1 MGYTTSAYVKTNL
14 PEPNAKLHRV
24 KAGVA
29 GTAIG
34 IAEHY
39 YKAYAND
46 WGQDLRFYVNVLA
59 HVNKQPVP
67 DDTAGW
73 KAVHF
78 NAGELIWVPSHDF
91 ARSLQGSVNSGSITY
106 NVADALGVAELIERI
121 GELIDDFGTAMSL
134 SLKYIPEAVAR
145 HAKQALVEALV
156 GMAKM
161 LIGAMLL
168 TALLTAGGALIGGPA
183 GAAIGFKVSMA
194 IIHWLG
200 LGMLMLWLGQ
210 SLVKIGGAFGSFV
223 TMVWNARSDHKKL
236 DAAAHQL
243 AEALGV
249 LVGVLVEAAVMFVAA
264 WGAGKAFGALKNST
278 LGSALGEAGLRRLL
292 EQKPRETK
300 AEPEAKTEP
309 EAKREIDP
317 RSADEA
323 RTDPEQIRR
332 FERYKRTSK
341 SKLEFREWWDKYGR
355 KPTPNPHGK
364 PGDPSHASTI
374 NDKLVEMA
382 RKEFP
387 NDKIVRG
394 ASIQGLKTPNG
405 KTIRIDREPDVTVID
420 GKDGVTVKKVYE
432 AARTNKDGS
441 FVTREV
447 TKKKQ
452 YDGLGIKNH
461 FEPVQEK

>member
-59 HVNKQPVP
+59 HVNKRPVP

-200 LGMLMLWLGQ
+200 LGMLMLWPGQ

-249 LVGVLVEAAVMFVAA
+249 LVGVLVEAVVMCVAV
-264 WGAGKAFGALKNST
+264 WGAGKAFGALKNT
-278 LGSALGEAGLRRLL
+278 ALGRALGEGGLRRLL

-300 AEPEAKTEP
+300 SGKGGETKPGDGAETSSAKTEPEAKTEP
-309 EAKREIDP
+309 AAKLPLQEHHF
-317 RSADEA
+317 A
-323 RTDPEQIRR
+323 TN
-332 FERYKRTSK
+332 KN
-341 SKLEFREWWDKYGR
+341 LKYA
-355 KPTPNPHGK
+355 P
-364 PGDPSHASTI
+364 
-374 NDKLVEMA
+374 EMA
-382 RKEFP
+382 RIADRYSLELDHIWNKELLPHRGRHP
-387 NDKIVRG
+387 NEYHEFVLEGMRRAAKEAG
-394 ASIQGLKTPNG
+394 PN
-405 KTIRIDREPDVTVID
+405 KSKFLELFE
-420 GKDGVTVKKVYE
+420 KYVK
-432 AARTNKDGS
+432 
-441 FVTREV
+441 
-447 TKKKQ
+447 
-452 YDGLGIKNH
+452 
-461 FEPVQEK
+461 EPVRKNPQMLRKDYWR